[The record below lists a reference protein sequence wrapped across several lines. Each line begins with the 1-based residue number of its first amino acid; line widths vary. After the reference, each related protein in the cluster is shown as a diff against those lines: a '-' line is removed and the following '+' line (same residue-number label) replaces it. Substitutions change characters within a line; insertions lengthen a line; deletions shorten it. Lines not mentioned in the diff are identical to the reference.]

1 MLTEP
6 LQPLA
11 PRPDDPHGE
20 VLSSHPSSHYRVE
33 VKGGATL
40 EGETI
45 GHVQMPFGVF
55 RFPTQPGSTG
65 FRRLFAPQEAIGA
78 SQIGARLGD
87 LLVESEVATAAQVSE
102 AAQLQGFPIETD
114 GLRQV
119 QVNPKINWTFAK
131 ALRDM
136 GMDLFNLADSR
147 LVRRLC
153 SQCRQS
159 RPTADAHFRGAAP
172 PDPDRRP
179 CRGASARG
187 ARRRHAHLATGRH
200 REDAARLHH
209 HRRGARDQQRLSR
222 SLILSVS
229 PKRSL
234 PQ

>member
-1 MLTEP
+1 
-6 LQPLA
+6 
-11 PRPDDPHGE
+11 
-20 VLSSHPSSHYRVE
+20 VLSSHPSSHYRLE

-45 GHVQMPFGVF
+45 GHAQMPFGVF
-55 RFPTQPGSTG
+55 LFPAQPGSTG
-65 FRRLFAPQEAIGA
+65 VRRLFVPQEAIVA

-87 LLVESEVATAAQVSE
+87 LLVESEAATPAQVSE

-119 QVNPKINWTFAK
+119 QVNPKIDWTFAK

-136 GMDLFNLADSR
+136 GMDPFNLADSPLLILAQR
-147 LVRRLC
+147 LVRRLR

-159 RPTADAHFRGAAP
+159 RPIADAHFTAAAP

-200 REDAARLHH
+200 REGAARLHH